1 MQWLKYSLITPRGHV
16 SKTSTISRVSKR
28 YSQVLLIHTIEKI
41 TLLISTSSST
51 RISQIILCT
60 WMLILATC
68 WNIPFYLGLEPL
80 TVWMNM
86 HMGVILLIRI
96 PPRPPLTSSRTHI
109 THSGNLTTII
119 MQIRS
124 SPEPSFRL
132 DNGSYSI
139 SITLSWIIL
148 GLRLFCILG
157 GFHRVRAK
165 FSCLVLQLIYRY
177 SREIL

>member
-86 HMGVILLIRI
+86 HMGVIFLIRI
-96 PPRPPLTSSRTHI
+96 PPRPPLTSSRTHT

-124 SPEPSFRL
+124 SPEPIISL
-132 DNGSYSI
+132 ATGSYSI
-139 SITLSWIIL
+139 RITLSWRSP
-148 GLRLFCILG
+148 RLTPFWTQG
-157 GFHRVRAK
+157 GCHRVRDRL
-165 FSCLVLQLIYRY
+165 SCLVL
-177 SREIL
+177 